1 MRNGLMGK
9 PVVLFLLLASLIVLF
24 PACKGEGPPPPPLE
38 SLGAGAYDV
47 VVIGAGGGG
56 ISAAAKLAMEG
67 MKVLVIEQ
75 HDKVGGYMTTFERDG
90 YTFEVSL
97 HAMDGMGR
105 EYFPRL
111 GIEDKVKVVKLDPAY
126 RSIFPDFTF
135 DVPADVD
142 LYRQRLKEK
151 FPHEA
156 EGIDDLFD
164 DLALI
169 YEGMAALG
177 KLQHKEDTGATIWKI
192 VKKPTMLWPI
202 IKYWDST
209 ASELL
214 ANYIQD
220 EKLIA
225 LFVQLMAYT
234 GTPADEV
241 SGMLF
246 AGMWVSYHHVGFYYF
261 EGGSGAVTQALAEV
275 VEENG
280 GEILLNTLATKIVI
294 EDGAAVAV
302 QTKDG
307 KEFKCRYVVSNA
319 NAPDTFF
326 KMIGR
331 EYLPEEYAHRLETM
345 KIGLPAFAV
354 YLGVDHDFSDA
365 FEPEGNHSY
374 FINPGYDQTETFK
387 YFREG
392 NPEKAMFGMI
402 NYTMADPTNAP
413 KGKNV
418 ISVVSI
424 MPYDYKG
431 DWYESESYE
440 KYEALKE
447 EVAQKYL
454 KRAEELVPGLSDHIE
469 VMEVG
474 SPRTMEHYSLNPRG
488 SIFGWEFNRE
498 QTMMKRLP
506 QKTPI
511 KNLYLAGAWGG
522 MYGGGQSAVLMGGYA
537 AAETILGREK

>member
-1 MRNGLMGK
+1 MRKRFPAK
-9 PVVLFLLLASLIVLF
+9 PASLFLMVACMLVLF
-24 PACKGEGPPPPPLE
+24 PSCKGEGPPPPPLAQ
-38 SLGAGAYDV
+38 LGPGAYDV

-56 ISAAAKLAMEG
+56 ISAAAKLAMGG

-75 HDKVGGYMTTFERDG
+75 HDRVGGYMTSFERED

-105 EYFPRL
+105 EYFPKL
-111 GIEDKVKVVKLDPAY
+111 GIEDKVKVVKFDPAY

-135 DVPADVD
+135 DVPADPE
-142 LYRQRLKEK
+142 LYRQRLKEQ

-156 EGIDDLFD
+156 EGIDELFD
-164 DLALI
+164 DLGLI
-169 YEGMAALG
+169 YEGMRSLMN
-177 KLQHKEDTGATIWKI
+177 LQDKKDTGATIWRI
-192 VKKPTMLWPI
+192 VKRPHMFWPI
-202 IKYWDST
+202 IKYWDKT
-209 ASELL
+209 CSEML
-214 ANYIQD
+214 ADYSQD

-225 LFVQLMAYT
+225 LFIQLMAYT
-234 GTPADEV
+234 GTSADEV
-241 SGMLF
+241 SGMFF
-246 AGMWVSYHHVGFYYF
+246 AMMWVSYHHVGFYYF
-261 EGGSGAVTQALAEV
+261 EGGSQAVTKALAEV

-280 GEILLNTLATKIVI
+280 GDILLNTLATKIVI

-319 NAPDTFF
+319 NVLDTFF
-326 KMIGR
+326 KMVGR
-331 EYLPEEYAHRLETM
+331 EHLPEEYTHRLETM
-345 KIGLPAFAV
+345 KIGLPAFAL
-354 YLGVDHDFSDA
+354 YLGVDHDFTDT
-365 FEPEGNHSY
+365 FPEGIHSY
-374 FINPGYDQTETFK
+374 FVNSGYDQNKTFK

-392 NPEKAMFGMI
+392 NPEKAMFGLI
-402 NYTMADPTNAP
+402 NYTMADPTDAP

-431 DWYESESYE
+431 GWYESVSYE
-440 KYEALKE
+440 KYKALKE
-447 EVAQKYL
+447 EVAQVYV
-454 KRAEELVPGLSDHIE
+454 KRAEAVVPGLSEHIE

-474 SPRTMEHYSLNPRG
+474 SPRTMEHYTLNPKG
-488 SIFGWEFNRE
+488 SIFGWEFSKD

-522 MYGGGQSAVLMGGYA
+522 MYGGGQSAVLMGGHA
-537 AAETILGREK
+537 AATTILGREK

>member
-1 MRNGLMGK
+1 
-9 PVVLFLLLASLIVLF
+9 
-24 PACKGEGPPPPPLE
+24 
-38 SLGAGAYDV
+38 
-47 VVIGAGGGG
+47 
-56 ISAAAKLAMEG
+56 
-67 MKVLVIEQ
+67 
-75 HDKVGGYMTTFERDG
+75 
-90 YTFEVSL
+90 
-97 HAMDGMGR
+97 
-105 EYFPRL
+105 
-111 GIEDKVKVVKLDPAY
+111 
-126 RSIFPDFTF
+126 
-135 DVPADVD
+135 
-142 LYRQRLKEK
+142 
-151 FPHEA
+151 
-156 EGIDDLFD
+156 
-164 DLALI
+164 
-169 YEGMAALG
+169 
-177 KLQHKEDTGATIWKI
+177 
-192 VKKPTMLWPI
+192 
-202 IKYWDST
+202 
-209 ASELL
+209 
-214 ANYIQD
+214 
-220 EKLIA
+220 
-225 LFVQLMAYT
+225 
-234 GTPADEV
+234 
-241 SGMLF
+241 
-246 AGMWVSYHHVGFYYF
+246 
-261 EGGSGAVTQALAEV
+261 
-275 VEENG
+275 
-280 GEILLNTLATKIVI
+280 
-294 EDGAAVAV
+294 
-302 QTKDG
+302 
-307 KEFKCRYVVSNA
+307 VVSNA

-331 EYLPEEYAHRLETM
+331 EHLPEEYAHRLETM

-365 FEPEGNHSY
+365 FQPEGNHSY

-424 MPYDYKG
+424 VPYDYKG

-440 KYEALKE
+440 KYEALKQ

-454 KRAEELVPGLSDHIE
+454 KRAEELIPGLSDHIE

-506 QKTPI
+506 HTTPI

-537 AAETILGREK
+537 TAETILGREK

>member
-1 MRNGLMGK
+1 MRNDLSGK
-9 PVVLFLLLASLIVLF
+9 PVALFLLVACLLVLF
-24 PACKGEGPPPPPLE
+24 PACKGAGPPPPPLE
-38 SLGAGAYDV
+38 SLGPGAYDV

-56 ISAAAKLAMEG
+56 ISAAAKLALGG

-75 HDKVGGYMTTFERDG
+75 HDRVGGYMSSFERGD
-90 YTFEVSL
+90 YRFEVSL

-105 EYFPRL
+105 EYFPKL

-135 DVPADVD
+135 DVPADAE
-142 LYRQRLKEK
+142 LYRERLKEK

-156 EGIDDLFD
+156 EGIDELFD
-164 DLALI
+164 DLGLIHQGMQAL
-169 YEGMAALG
+169 MN
-177 KLQHKEDTGATIWKI
+177 LQDKKDTGGTIWKI
-192 VKKPTMLWPI
+192 VKKPHMFWPI
-202 IKYWDST
+202 IKYWDKT
-209 ASELL
+209 CSEML
-214 ANYIQD
+214 ANYIHD

-225 LFVQLMAYT
+225 LFLQLMAYT
-234 GTPADEV
+234 GTSADEV
-241 SGMLF
+241 SGMFF
-246 AGMWVSYHHVGFYYF
+246 AMMWVSYHHVGFYYF
-261 EGGSGAVTQALAEV
+261 EGGSQSVTKALAEV

-326 KMIGR
+326 KMVGR
-331 EYLPEEYAHRLETM
+331 EHVPEEYAKNLEEM
-345 KIGLPAFAV
+345 IIGLPAFAV
-354 YLGVDHDFSDA
+354 YLGVDHDFSDT
-365 FEPEGNHSY
+365 FPDGVHSY
-374 FINPGYDQTETFK
+374 FFNPSYDQNEIFK

-392 NPEKAMFGMI
+392 NPEKAMFGLI

-431 DWYESESYE
+431 DWYESVSYE
-440 KYEALKE
+440 KYTALKE
-447 EVAQKYL
+447 EVAQIYL
-454 KRAEELVPGLSDHIE
+454 KRAEALVPGLSEHIE

-474 SPRTMEHYSLNPRG
+474 SPRTMEHYTLNPKG
-488 SIFGWEFNRE
+488 SIFGWEFSKE
-498 QTMMKRLP
+498 QSMMKRLP

-511 KNLYLAGAWGG
+511 KNLYLAGAWSFP
-522 MYGGGQSAVLMGGYA
+522 GGGQSAVLMGG
-537 AAETILGREK
+537 EMVGNTILGREK